1 MQLSTCRL
9 RNVLSAKCSGRS
21 VSDFLEK
28 GAFAGWAEVDR
39 AGASDGDRKARAGFW
54 KGLRWRRIRPRFC
67 RALNAEGLWFPH
79 AGIADDTE
87 NVALLNVER
96 HILHGVD
103 SRAGGGKGLV

>member
-67 RALNAEGLWFPH
+67 RALNAEGLWFP
-79 AGIADDTE
+79 
-87 NVALLNVER
+87 NVLRGPRHTVSSQGMVAKVLGFKRNTAVPTSVEP
-96 HILHGVD
+96 
-103 SRAGGGKGLV
+103 